1 MEWREFCDRLADL
14 GDGLDG
20 EGARHLANQVACW
33 LTYSIGHDDPTHPVL
48 FRSSDPV
55 YQWGGPNA
63 DQVARRARIAA
74 DGVYRISGNMGSCEE
89 FILQVKRGA
98 AQSGGAGVALEVEAS
113 SLGLA
118 PGDDIDLV
126 LAASEP
132 EPSPETPGRW
142 LPLDAEASFVHIRDY
157 YFDWQAAEPATF
169 VIERLDTQGRPAAKP
184 GGPSLLDAAIREIEH
199 SLDFWSGYQDRMLG
213 DQPPN
218 TFSPPAGAAR
228 GVQGVHYSHS
238 GVALAPDE
246 ALVVELDAG
255 GAPLWDIQLY
265 SRPWYEALDFANRL
279 TCLNHA
285 LAGPGPI
292 VVAGRDP
299 GGANWLDT
307 EGRDQVLCT
316 VRWWR
321 AAGTP
326 AVDARVVRLA
336 DLDLPPVNRVEQIRR
351 RSAHIAWR
359 YRT

>member
-20 EGARHLANQVACW
+20 EGVRHLANQVACW

-63 DQVARRARIAA
+63 DQVARRARIAP
-74 DGVYRISGNMGSCEE
+74 DGVYRISGRMGSCEE

-98 AQSGGAGVALEVEAS
+98 TQSGGAGVALEVEAS
-113 SLGLA
+113 GLGLG

-126 LAASEP
+126 LSAAD
-132 EPSPETPGRW
+132 PGPNAPGTW
-142 LPLDAEASFVHIRDY
+142 LLLDPEASFVHIRDY

-169 VIERLDTQGRPAAKP
+169 VIERLDTQGRPATRP
-184 GGPSLLDAAIREIEH
+184 DGPDVLSAALGEIEH
-199 SLDFWSGYQDRMLG
+199 SMDFWSGYQDRMLG
-213 DQPPN
+213 DQAPN
-218 TFSPPAGAAR
+218 VFTPPAGAAR
-228 GVQGVHYSHS
+228 GVQGVNYIHA

-246 ALVVELDAG
+246 ALVVDLDHG

-265 SRPWYEALDFANRL
+265 TRPWYEALDFANRL
-279 TCLNHA
+279 TCVNHA
-285 LAGPGPI
+285 LVEPGPI

-307 EGRDQVLCT
+307 EGRDRVLCT

-321 AAGTP
+321 VATTP
-326 AVDARVVRLA
+326 AVEARVVALSE
-336 DLDLPPVNRVEQIRR
+336 LDLPPVDRVEQVRR
-351 RSAHIAWR
+351 RAAHVARR